1 MAKMNFLPESR
12 FQHKT
17 PLPHEAEQW
26 FKPGA
31 SFADNIKRSPFAD
44 ASRER
49 FNEIVREIEAACRQ
63 RSRER
68 LESLGRELQEQL
80 GGKIVDPEADAR
92 RFSCVTLDLV
102 LDASLSL
109 RLHHAIE
116 GEYLNMPG
124 RMLTVSLQ
132 GQASC
137 QPKGEI
143 FAALQRNGV
152 ALQVDCAKEIFS
164 TSTLR
169 KQTMKAIVEAFH
181 ETRRAFATEVTDE
194 LLSHCLKHVA
204 GALHGETYK
213 QQAYAPQEAPLHF
226 WFQGDHLHAIRAVAG
241 IREEH
246 ASEITQAAEALL
258 LASLGVDELRY
269 AYVPHRWFPVMVV
282 GCSAEVLD
290 AAIPC
295 SDLRQLVIL
304 SQQELEALILRPH
317 EEGQFITPRT
327 KQTISREEQEDFV
340 ATLKRL
346 KEVARLSSQRIHQ
359 RSFADLI
366 DAAFEKKRKRER
378 PA

>member
-1 MAKMNFLPESR
+1 MAKMNFIPESR
-12 FQHKT
+12 SQHKT
-17 PLPHEAEQW
+17 PLPHDAEKW

-31 SFADNIKRSPFAD
+31 SFSDNIKRSPFAD
-44 ASRER
+44 VSRER

-63 RSRER
+63 RSHER

-92 RFSCVTLDLV
+92 RFSCVTMDLILD
-102 LDASLSL
+102 DSLSL

-132 GQASC
+132 VRASC

-169 KQTMKAIVEAFH
+169 KQTVKAIVEAFH
-181 ETRRAFATEVTDE
+181 ESRSSFATEVTDE
-194 LLSHCLKHVA
+194 LLSHCIKHVS

-213 QQAYAPQEAPLHF
+213 QQVYAPQEAPLHF

-269 AYVPHRWFPVMVV
+269 AYVPHRWFPMMVV
-282 GCSAEVLD
+282 DSTAEVLNS
-290 AAIPC
+290 AIPC

-304 SQQELEALILRPH
+304 SQEELGDLILRPP
-317 EEGQFITPRT
+317 EAGQFITPRAR
-327 KQTISREEQEDFV
+327 KTITREEHEDFV

-359 RSFADLI
+359 RSFAELI